1 MLPSCIKRIGP
12 DFDYMLDAVA
22 KGLDNTEGDTIDNET
37 IINATSIQLE
47 LMIGENTV
55 LLTGDSPSDA
65 IPSNVNLSQF
75 SYIQL
80 PHHGKALHAEAIWE
94 RAKDNND
101 IIYIVSDNT
110 GNSNGGSDKL
120 KTTGHRVENT
130 KKGDIIVPC
139 EKSTSYCRRKLGS

>member
-80 PHHGKALHAEAIWE
+80 PHHGKAF
-94 RAKDNND
+94 
-101 IIYIVSDNT
+101 T
-110 GNSNGGSDKL
+110 
-120 KTTGHRVENT
+120 
-130 KKGDIIVPC
+130 
-139 EKSTSYCRRKLGS
+139 CRGLFGRG